1 MQQQIAALA
10 AQLAALQAQVPAESE
25 ESDAQPAAAKK
36 NRYSKVEP
44 ARAVSVS
51 STASSAPASTTT
63 ACYRTGQAPVVIS
76 SNYFVGGGV
85 AVPVGSS
92 PPSQAAAG
100 GGASAAEEKDVG
112 IAVPVG
118 STPSSQATAA
128 CGAEEEDDGDFALV
142 DGADT
147 VDSGAAK
154 KPATVVAKPFIH
166 MTLSEDPAGFEWENI
181 PRLVAMCAADAK
193 TWPTATCS
201 MYECGFQEH
210 WKRFECHKVY
220 QKSRR

>member
-10 AQLAALQAQVPAESE
+10 AQLAALQAQVSAESE

-100 GGASAAEEKDVG
+100 GDASAAEEKDVV

-118 STPSSQATAA
+118 STQA

-142 DGADT
+142 DGADM
-147 VDSGAAK
+147 VHSGAAK

-166 MTLSEDPAGFEWENI
+166 MTLSENPADCCEWENI
-181 PRLVAMCAADAK
+181 PRLVEMCAADEK
-193 TWPTATCS
+193 TWPSATCS
-201 MYECGFQEH
+201 MYDCGFQEH

-220 QKSRR
+220 QKIEDEGRRG